1 MVHLLNS
8 YVDSMFMSCAN
19 EFCGDHLCRLSLLT
33 VGYVAE
39 RVVIM
44 TTDGRMLIG
53 TLINSDNQANIVRF
67 VPPILLL
74 KHVSDLFSSMNI
86 RPGSNMQETP
96 IDLQIL
102 YNVTERHIAPADGDE
117 DSVDRPSVGTE
128 IIRGSTILV
137 VGLVDEELEGSIDWT
152 KVRGEPIGDTY
163 NA

>member
-8 YVDSMFMSCAN
+8 YVDK
-19 EFCGDHLCRLSLLT
+19 
-33 VGYVAE
+33 

-53 TLINSDNQANIVRF
+53 TLINSDNQANI
-67 VPPILLL
+67 
-74 KHVSDLFSSMNI
+74 
-86 RPGSNMQETP
+86 ETP

>member
-8 YVDSMFMSCAN
+8 YVDK
-19 EFCGDHLCRLSLLT
+19 
-33 VGYVAE
+33 

-53 TLINSDNQANIVRF
+53 TLINSDNQANIKNRLG
-67 VPPILLL
+67 PP
-74 KHVSDLFSSMNI
+74 
-86 RPGSNMQETP
+86 PP
-96 IDLQIL
+96 QIL

-163 NA
+163 NP

>member
-8 YVDSMFMSCAN
+8 YVDK
-19 EFCGDHLCRLSLLT
+19 
-33 VGYVAE
+33 

-53 TLINSDNQANIVRF
+53 TLINSDNQANI
-67 VPPILLL
+67 
-74 KHVSDLFSSMNI
+74 
-86 RPGSNMQETP
+86 
-96 IDLQIL
+96 IL